1 MDGVQVAPSLDI
13 APSTALPLAF
23 LTTTSVSLPWAA
35 VTFSSPLVSTDV
47 APSRGAMVTR
57 ASDCVPRAA
66 VESLPLPLPSPEPD
80 PGSDPRRR
88 R

>member
-1 MDGVQVAPSLDI
+1 MAPSLDI

-23 LTTTSVSLPWAA
+23 LTTTSVSLPLAA
-35 VTFSSPLVSTDV
+35 VTFSSPLVSTAL
-47 APSRGAMVTR
+47 APSRGAMVTT
-57 ASDCVPRAA
+57 ASDFVLRAA
-66 VESLPLPLPSPEPD
+66 VESLPLPLPSSPPD